1 MVMVGKQ
8 DAWDKRNLTQ
18 LVVAKDGDMVG
29 NIVEWDGIKV
39 WDEFI
44 Q

>member
-18 LVVAKDGDMVG
+18 VVVAKDGD
-29 NIVEWDGIKV
+29 DGGKHC
-39 WDEFI
+39 WTGWY
-44 Q
+44 